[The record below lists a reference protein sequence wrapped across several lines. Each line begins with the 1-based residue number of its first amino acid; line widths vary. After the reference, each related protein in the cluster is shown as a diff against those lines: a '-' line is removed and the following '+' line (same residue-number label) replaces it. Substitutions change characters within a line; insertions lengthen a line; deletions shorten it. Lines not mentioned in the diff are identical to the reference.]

1 MNWVASPRRLRRAGV
16 VLEDG
21 VAVAVQR
28 QGNAPALDQ
37 AIQQHEVASGVLAGA
52 EDGVDRRA
60 GGVVHGQE
68 QGEFGSPVLQPGVM
82 AAVQLHQHP
91 SLGHPLAAETVLW

>member
-1 MNWVASPRRLRRAGV
+1 MGSRAPPPLTVDTAIFEMSLRRLSTH
-16 VLEDG
+16 
-21 VAVAVQR
+21 
-28 QGNAPALDQ
+28 
-37 AIQQHEVASGVLAGA
+37 QQHEVASGVLAGA

-68 QGEFGSPVLQPGVM
+68 QGEFGSPVLKPGVM

>member
-1 MNWVASPRRLRRAGV
+1 M
-16 VLEDG
+16 LEDG
-21 VAVAVQR
+21 VAIAVQR

-37 AIQQHEVASGVLAGA
+37 AIQQHEVASGVLTGA

-60 GGVVHGQE
+60 GGVVHGQQ

-91 SLGHPLAAETVLW
+91 RLGHPLAAETVLW